1 MDRIKEILKKFNF
14 SEDEIAIY
22 LSVLSF
28 GKANVA
34 QIAKKTGK
42 NRTAI
47 YFHINKMIEKHIIEE
62 TRKGK
67 KFVVTAVPP
76 TGLADIL
83 DRSLVDFKSLI
94 PQLESL
100 KKATDET
107 PIIEITESKAGYL
120 KVLDEIAS
128 LPEGDMF
135 RVIEGQDGMLNEI
148 SLISDEKLQVFFK
161 KLIERKIIA
170 RAVYPENALHIPR
183 KDLSREAF
191 ALLSKR
197 IQETKVLPDNI
208 FPVKNLALAYRDKI
222 SFLFPDTALV
232 LTIKDKKVADF
243 FKVMFDG
250 LFYTAKHAEK
260 TW

>member
-1 MDRIKEILKKFNF
+1 MDRIHEILKKFNF
-14 SEDEIAIY
+14 SQDEIDIY
-22 LSVLSF
+22 LAVLSL
-28 GKANVA
+28 GKTNVS

-47 YFHINKMIEKHIIEE
+47 YFHINKMVENHILYE

-67 KFVVTAVPP
+67 KFVVTAAKPSE
-76 TGLADIL
+76 LADIL

-94 PQLESL
+94 PQLDSL

-107 PIIEITESKAGYL
+107 PVIEITESKAGYL
-120 KVLDEIAS
+120 KVLDEISS
-128 LPEGDMF
+128 LPEGDIF
-135 RVIEGQDGMLNEI
+135 RVIEGEDGMINEI
-148 SLISDEKLQVFFK
+148 SLISDEKLKSYFK
-161 KLIERKIIA
+161 KLIDRKIIA
-170 RAVYPENALHIPR
+170 RAIYPEEALQIPR
-183 KDLSREAF
+183 RDMNKETF

-197 IQETKVLPDNI
+197 IQETKVLPKNI
-208 FPVKNLALAYRDKI
+208 LPVKNLALVYGDKV

-232 LTIKDKKVADF
+232 LTIKDKKVSDF

-250 LFYTAKHAEK
+250 LFYTAKHVEK